1 MLCKDII
8 FKMYFNWV
16 GSVKV
21 PAPVYY
27 ANKLNTLVSD
37 KFDSNFSINQHL
49 EKKQSL
55 YFI

>member
-1 MLCKDII
+1 
-8 FKMYFNWV
+8 MYFNWV

-49 EKKQSL
+49 EKK
-55 YFI
+55 